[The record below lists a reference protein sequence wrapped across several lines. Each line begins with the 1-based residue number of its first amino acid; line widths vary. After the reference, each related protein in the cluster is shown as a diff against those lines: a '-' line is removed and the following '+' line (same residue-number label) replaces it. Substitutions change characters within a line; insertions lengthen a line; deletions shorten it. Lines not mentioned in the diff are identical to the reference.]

1 MPVVDIV
8 IIILA
13 ILFALHG
20 WRSGFV
26 RSAGSLVAFVASI
39 VGSLYLMGVAH
50 DTFGISFTEHPW
62 LTMIAFLLVLTIANQ
77 LAGYLVD
84 TLDMIRKVIAI
95 VPLVNFVNSSLGA
108 IFGLLQVSML
118 VLVFAYFSVTLVP
131 VGDFRNAV
139 VTSEIIS
146 RAITLETN
154 AGLL

>member
-1 MPVVDIV
+1 
-8 IIILA
+8 
-13 ILFALHG
+13 
-20 WRSGFV
+20 
-26 RSAGSLVAFVASI
+26 
-39 VGSLYLMGVAH
+39 
-50 DTFGISFTEHPW
+50 
-62 LTMIAFLLVLTIANQ
+62 MIAFLLVLTIANQ